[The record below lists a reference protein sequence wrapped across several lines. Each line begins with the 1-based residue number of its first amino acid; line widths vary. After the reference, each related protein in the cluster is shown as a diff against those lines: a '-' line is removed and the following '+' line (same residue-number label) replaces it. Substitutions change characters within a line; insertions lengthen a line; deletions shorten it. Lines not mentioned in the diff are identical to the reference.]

1 MVFARSKRPLGT
13 VGEIAN
19 SAASLAYLRVG
30 AKVGKGSGSV
40 PYKRRSVR
48 LPMWP
53 WGLMAMGRRA
63 MRRFRLCMMR
73 LIIWSPVSV
82 MPVSLSV
89 LPRRVNF
96 FFSPSRRRNFISF
109 KRAAFVVV
117 E

>member
-1 MVFARSKRPLGT
+1 MVFARNKRPLGT

-19 SAASLAYLRVG
+19 SAASLAYLLVG

-40 PYKRRSVR
+40 PYRKRSVR

-53 WGLMAMGRRA
+53 CGLIAMGNRA
-63 MRRFRLCMMR
+63 MRRLRLCMMR
-73 LIIWSPVSV
+73 LMIWSPVSV
-82 MPVSLSV
+82 IPVSLSV
-89 LPRRVNF
+89 LPQRVNF